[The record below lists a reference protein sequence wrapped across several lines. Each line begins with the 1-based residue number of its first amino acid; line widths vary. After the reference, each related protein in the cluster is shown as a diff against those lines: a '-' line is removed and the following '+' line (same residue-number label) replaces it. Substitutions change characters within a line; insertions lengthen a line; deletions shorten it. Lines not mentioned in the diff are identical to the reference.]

1 MSDVIDANTLAD
13 PVQVRRTILAADHQ
27 AALRAGDDKE
37 VARLAKEIQ
46 AEYAEE
52 AKS

>member
-1 MSDVIDANTLAD
+1 MSSVIDANTLAD
-13 PVQVRRTILAADHQ
+13 ATQVRRTELHAAHQ

-46 AEYAEE
+46 AEYEG